1 MRQGVLAFLSENIY
15 NIPCLWCVLCAT
27 LVNQCNT
34 VKWIYIYMCMHQ
46 ITNWFSKVSTKMQRP
61 CKGAIELL
69 KGWHHDFKAIFSC
82 KKEQKQRKV
91 ELHEGIQYL
100 IFPKLKPLENC
111 KWFWNRFIYNYW
123 TEILPRAFL
132 FQRVRQQQIPQFS
145 LNSFVSPS
153 KPLSCNPK
161 HGNSALHQGMYSIL
175 LKIVVSAAILFWY
188 FLQREIPVSSGQT
201 TPCEQ
206 HVP

>member
-1 MRQGVLAFLSENIY
+1 
-15 NIPCLWCVLCAT
+15 
-27 LVNQCNT
+27 
-34 VKWIYIYMCMHQ
+34 
-46 ITNWFSKVSTKMQRP
+46 MQRP

-82 KKEQKQRKV
+82 KKEQRQRKV
-91 ELHEGIQYL
+91 ELHQGIQYL

-111 KWFWNRFIYNYW
+111 NWFWNRLIYNYW

-153 KPLSCNPK
+153 KPLLCNTK
-161 HGNSALHQGMYSIL
+161 HCNSELHKGMYSIL

-188 FLQREIPVSSGQT
+188 FLHREIPVSSGQT